1 MKGLAKIVLR
11 IFLAAAVIFVG
22 IIIYD
27 RHTIHDIKP
36 HPKDPNW
43 EAGTIAHLLPTVNHE
58 RILLK
63 ASFEEPLAQAPRLK
77 IGEVYFTG
85 RQTDTKGFF
94 WYFDARGLTPDTTY
108 QLTIQD
114 ASGKDICDP
123 WPLKTFPA
131 PEDQPERLRLLI
143 YTGFGGHDAHISW
156 RGTGPLPLSI
166 RRKLLKRALSLEPDA
181 LISSGDHIYYD
192 LRYGRSPK
200 YMGLSPES
208 IAYAGRFD
216 KSLPALGTLNEDVL
230 KKAVDPQVA
239 YLYGTSCRSIPMFF
253 LLDDHDYFEDDEAR
267 PKDEY
272 KWFDTYLGWRSP
284 LVKGG
289 VSFPPDDFSLDL
301 GRTSQKLYLP
311 EFLPDRSRPVDLPG
325 TAAPDRPEGV
335 SECYGTLRYGKLLE
349 ALLYESRRY
358 TTLTGPD
365 AVMIHPEAEK
375 WLIDRMAAE
384 EATHVVNMPATI
396 FGWSAGKWMEWYPD
410 VRNEMGNLTKDA
422 PKYLWQEGWFAQHN
436 RLLKAASEM
445 KHSVPL
451 FVCGDIHS
459 QAEGRIIRSGELD
472 MSSNPPIVVASGSLG
487 TGPRGFPSGFRGML
501 ASVPI
506 DLTVEEKLP
515 IVEKNGFVI
524 ADFTPERIAIRFYAW
539 KPPEPPEAIDNLEPF
554 HVLEMPTIGQ

>member
-1 MKGLAKIVLR
+1 MKGLTKKALI
-11 IFLAAAVIFVG
+11 IFLAAAVIFIG

-27 RHTIHDIKP
+27 RHTIHDVKP

-43 EAGTIAHLLPTVNHE
+43 KSGTIAHLLPTVNHE

-77 IGEVYFTG
+77 VGEDYFTG
-85 RQTDTKGFF
+85 HQTDTKGFF
-94 WYFDARGLTPDTTY
+94 WYFDAKGLAPGTTY
-108 QLTIQD
+108 QLIIQD

-131 PEDQPERLRLLI
+131 PEDQPEHLRLLI
-143 YTGFGGHDAHISW
+143 YTGLGGHDAHISW

-166 RRKLLKRALSLEPDA
+166 RRRLLKRALSLEPDA
-181 LISSGDHIYYD
+181 LVSSGDHIYYD

-208 IAYAGRFD
+208 ITYAGRFD
-216 KSLPALGTLNEDVL
+216 ESLPALGTPNEDVL
-230 KKAVDPQVA
+230 KRAVDPQIT
-239 YLYGTSCRSIPMFF
+239 YLYGTSCRSIPTFF
-253 LLDDHDYFEDDEAR
+253 LLDDHDYFENDEAR
-267 PKDEY
+267 PKDGY
-272 KWFDTYLGWRSP
+272 NWSDIYLGWRSP

-289 VSFPPDDFSLDL
+289 VSFPPDDFALDL

-311 EFLPDRSRPVDLPG
+311 EFLPDRSWPVDLPG
-325 TAAPDRPEGV
+325 TSAPDRPESV
-335 SECYGTLRYGKLLE
+335 SECYGTLRYGKLVE
-349 ALLYESRRY
+349 ALLFESRRY

-384 EATHVVNMPATI
+384 ETTHVVNMPATI

-410 VRNEMGNLTKDA
+410 VRNEMGNLTKDT
-422 PKYLWQEGWFAQHN
+422 PKYLWQEGWVAQHN

-445 KHSVPL
+445 KHSIPL

-459 QAEGRIIRSGELD
+459 QAEGRIMRSGELD
-472 MSSNPPIVVASGSLG
+472 LSSNPPVVVASGSLG

-524 ADFTPERIAIRFYAW
+524 ADFTPEKITISFYAW

-554 HVLEMPTIGQ
+554 HVLELPTIGQ